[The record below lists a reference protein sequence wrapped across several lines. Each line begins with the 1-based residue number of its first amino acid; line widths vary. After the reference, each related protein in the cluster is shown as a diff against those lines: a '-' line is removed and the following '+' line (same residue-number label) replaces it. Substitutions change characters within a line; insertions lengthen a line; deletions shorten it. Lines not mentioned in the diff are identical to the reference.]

1 MNEINITDKDDAA
14 AIRYPSI
21 KNEEYPSERQVTLV
35 TRDINIPGL
44 QETLYF
50 PLDFC
55 LEDIVIDSV
64 AKKYSTGIEF
74 YSGLGDDEEHFL
86 LGTAQCQ
93 KGRKFLNCPYMK
105 KVNEK
110 IDAAKNFDTS
120 DLFAI
125 YLLGL
130 DNSNDNR
137 QKFLAMTKK
146 KIYISHN
153 TQAIE
158 NYSYK
163 NVRFTPDGIELKS
176 FGESVSQN
184 LLDYYFDERFLNFV
198 HEFMLLRCATL
209 VDARE
214 RHPFANVFDEKFNP
228 DMVADMK
235 INVAEVEPLPAI
247 EKRNSYLKFL
257 VDTAAAEGYL
267 EARTIMRLCYLAREF
282 GVSADSVRS
291 WLKLAANKG
300 IPKNKLQTELTKI
313 LSFIG
318 VKYKFVFI
326 KDVLE
331 AGTDSQGVFHRADL
345 LKILK
350 RPQFGVEKF
359 VENYL
364 EFIKKS
370 RAAEYELQNAFQNVN
385 PQEICFKNLVRA
397 QSYSNRLNLQLV
409 SMGAMLNEQ

>member
-1 MNEINITDKDDAA
+1 M
-14 AIRYPSI
+14 
-21 KNEEYPSERQVTLV
+21 
-35 TRDINIPGL
+35 
-44 QETLYF
+44 
-50 PLDFC
+50 
-55 LEDIVIDSV
+55 
-64 AKKYSTGIEF
+64 
-74 YSGLGDDEEHFL
+74 
-86 LGTAQCQ
+86 
-93 KGRKFLNCPYMK
+93 
-105 KVNEK
+105 
-110 IDAAKNFDTS
+110 
-120 DLFAI
+120 
-125 YLLGL
+125 
-130 DNSNDNR
+130 
-137 QKFLAMTKK
+137 
-146 KIYISHN
+146 
-153 TQAIE
+153 
-158 NYSYK
+158 
-163 NVRFTPDGIELKS
+163 
-176 FGESVSQN
+176 
-184 LLDYYFDERFLNFV
+184 
-198 HEFMLLRCATL
+198 
-209 VDARE
+209 
-214 RHPFANVFDEKFNP
+214 
-228 DMVADMK
+228 
-235 INVAEVEPLPAI
+235 
-247 EKRNSYLKFL
+247 
-257 VDTAAAEGYL
+257 